1 MSDLQSRM
9 GVKRTAS
16 VLKQMGSYNRGP
28 VHQLGHYNGPVKR
41 LGHSQGVSVAKGGGV
56 GGGGEIYPHC

>member
-1 MSDLQSRM
+1 MSGLQSRM

-16 VLKQMGSYNRGP
+16 VLKQMGSYNHGP

-41 LGHSQGVSVAKGGGV
+41 LGHSQGVSVSKGG